1 MGRLTIYKDNHAN
14 VTAVSN
20 IFIDEYMKDAN
31 DAQLKVYLYLLR
43 MTGANLPTGISDLA
57 DKFNHTEKDVLR
69 ALKYWEK
76 NGLLTLEYNGDGN
89 LSGIRLLE
97 PYRLEP
103 EKKAEVGT
111 NTKTDTDIDTI
122 TDAKTDAK
130 INAPAKT
137 EAEPEETIPDK
148 PLAPVVSLVS
158 RPAAAEPDSYTKPSY
173 TLDQLKAFQSDEE
186 TSQLLFIVEQYIGKT
201 LTPSEIKTVFFL
213 SDRLGFSVD
222 LIDYLVQYCLER
234 GKKDFRYIEKV
245 AVSWAQ
251 QNITTPEQAEKQ
263 TYKYDRIVYDIMKA
277 LGKSSAP
284 TAKEV
289 DFIRRWTKVFGYG
302 MDVISVACERTVLGT
317 DKHRF
322 EYADSILNSWFR
334 GGVRHA
340 GDIAGAD
347 ESFKRTKPV
356 PTRTGAANKFNQFAQ
371 NSYDFDALEKELLR
385 N

>member
-103 EKKAEVGT
+103 EKKAEAGT

>member
-103 EKKAEVGT
+103 EKKAEAGT

-289 DFIRRWTKVFGYG
+289 DFIRRWTRVFGYG
-302 MDVISVACERTVLGT
+302 IDVISVACERTVLGT

>member
-76 NGLLTLEYNGDGN
+76 NGLLALEYDRDGN

-97 PYRLEP
+97 PYRLKP
-103 EKKAEVGT
+103 EKKAEAGT

-289 DFIRRWTKVFGYG
+289 DFIRRWTRVFGYG
-302 MDVISVACERTVLGT
+302 IDVISVACERTVLGT

>member
-1 MGRLTIYKDNHAN
+1 MGRLTIYKDNHAD

-76 NGLLTLEYNGDGN
+76 NGLLALEYDRDGN

-97 PYRLEP
+97 PYRLKP
-103 EKKAEVGT
+103 EKKAEAGT

-263 TYKYDRIVYDIMKA
+263 TSKYDRIVYDIMKA

-284 TAKEV
+284 TVKEV

-356 PTRTGAANKFNQFAQ
+356 PTRTGATNKFNQFAQ

>member
-1 MGRLTIYKDNHAN
+1 MGRLTIYKDNHAD

-76 NGLLTLEYNGDGN
+76 NGLLALEYDRDGN

-97 PYRLEP
+97 PYRLKP
-103 EKKAEVGT
+103 EKKAEAGT